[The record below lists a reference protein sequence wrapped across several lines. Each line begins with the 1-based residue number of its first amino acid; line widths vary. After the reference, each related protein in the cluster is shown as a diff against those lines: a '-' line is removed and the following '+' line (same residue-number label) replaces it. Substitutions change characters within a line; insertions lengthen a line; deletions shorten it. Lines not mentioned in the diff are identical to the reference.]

1 MFSKKL
7 KEFVDAEY
15 RRLNM
20 AEDRYSLDDLA
31 KRKEKRGIRSNQ
43 IKALINVIAK
53 LAVWWVVSCLLMFL
67 LGAVVVGMIVTSRGL

>member
-1 MFSKKL
+1 MFSKRL
-7 KEFVDAEY
+7 KELVDNEY

-20 AEDRYSLDDLA
+20 AEGRYSLDDLL

-43 IKALINVIAK
+43 IKALINVISR

-67 LGAVVVGMIVTSRGL
+67 FGAVLVGMILTVVGL